1 MKFKTHLEIID
12 AVKSDAYTEYLESC
26 DIGKKLEILRDQSDV
41 YPLPKSPDPDRV
53 RSMSD
58 KFNLYI
64 NILSMSLGQFIMLES
79 EIRSSNTSDEK
90 VASLIIRPKDE
101 KDYDNIDHERE
112 EKILESILG
121 EDVLDVYSVI
131 GSMMLN
137 REYMLFTKFSGVLY
151 NRIEEQE
158 EEDEEE
164 EKSDK
169 IGEEEFSSQ
178 WFWYRIVRELAQ
190 GDITRFNDIYDLKM
204 SVVMVELAFL
214 AQKAILENARQ
225 RAEEARQRA
234 IYRR

>member
-1 MKFKTHLEIID
+1 MKFKTHLDIID

-90 VASLIIRPKDE
+90 VASLIIRPNDE

-112 EKILESILG
+112 EKILESILE

-137 REYMLFTKFSGVLY
+137 R
-151 NRIEEQE
+151 
-158 EEDEEE
+158 
-164 EKSDK
+164 
-169 IGEEEFSSQ
+169 
-178 WFWYRIVRELAQ
+178 
-190 GDITRFNDIYDLKM
+190 
-204 SVVMVELAFL
+204 
-214 AQKAILENARQ
+214 
-225 RAEEARQRA
+225 
-234 IYRR
+234 